1 MLHKIN
7 EHSILR
13 TLLAQEEQ
21 MLTSIL
27 CETERNVRAMCR
39 VMQVYDQYGM
49 DRPLREDTLEELQA
63 VFSAFY
69 TYVDGQMDTI
79 SDLARTLEGDFK
91 WVSLEALRASDDF
104 RRDGDRVSPST
115 APTYGE

>member
-7 EHSILR
+7 EHSMLR
-13 TLLAQEEQ
+13 TLLTNEER
-21 MLTSIL
+21 MLASIL
-27 CETERNVRAMCR
+27 CETEQNVRAMCR

-49 DRPLREDTLEELQA
+49 DRPLREDTLDELQA

-69 TYVDGQMDTI
+69 TYVDTQMDAI
-79 SDLARTLEGDFK
+79 SDLARTLEDDFE

-104 RRDGDRVSPST
+104 RRDGHDASPSM
-115 APTYGE
+115 APVYGE